1 MEAVQVQ
8 LPPELVQRLR
18 QEVASEEAL
27 SQVVAEAVQMWLERR
42 RAEKVQ
48 QEVGLRLLR
57 DAGLAMDGAR
67 QRALADAIM
76 PPLRA
81 EDIPSREQVETALSR
96 LKVPLSDGSSG
107 RGFLNYFF

>member
-27 SQVVAEAVQMWLERR
+27 NQVVAEAVQMWLERR
-42 RAEKVQ
+42 RAERVQ

-76 PPLRA
+76 PPFVLRTYRVVSKSKLHWHG
-81 EDIPSREQVETALSR
+81 SRCRCRKKS
-96 LKVPLSDGSSG
+96 
-107 RGFLNYFF
+107 